1 MSKNGCRNRIKRGQ
15 IYRVIPPGD
24 PWIYRERLV
33 LVVQND
39 IGNRF
44 CPTIIVTPLI
54 DDLKAKNLFF
64 SVVIPARR
72 VEGLHQD
79 QIALLFQLFTLGQE
93 HFSPAHL
100 VGSVPEDIMGKIDE
114 GLKLSLGL
122 SALQQLQSRF
132 MRAQGG

>member
-44 CPTIIVTPLI
+44 CPTIIVTPLLMI
-54 DDLKAKNLFF
+54 LRPKTCSFLW
-64 SVVIPARR
+64 S
-72 VEGLHQD
+72 
-79 QIALLFQLFTLGQE
+79 
-93 HFSPAHL
+93 SPP
-100 VGSVPEDIMGKIDE
+100 G
-114 GLKLSLGL
+114 GLKDYT
-122 SALQQLQSRF
+122 RI
-132 MRAQGG
+132 R